1 MARKKEL
8 IQFTLQ
14 NTSDCA
20 YNIPMMQNN
29 NVVINSTTEYTY
41 DITSADLSCG
51 YGSIVINGVTY
62 NITYEANSVISLVAA
77 LNNLGFGFF
86 CFRDIST
93 STTTTT
99 TTIAGTS
106 TTTSTTTAAGT
117 TTSTTTST
125 TTAAGT
131 TTSTTTSTTT
141 DAGTTTSTTTST
153 TTDSGT
159 TTSTTTSTTT
169 EAPTTTSTTTSTTT
183 EAPTTTSTTTSTTT
197 GVPTTST
204 TTSTTTD
211 IPTTTSTTTTTTTFG
226 IQAEIEFLFYNAG
239 GGNIFAQANVI
250 SGVTLDNLFFDLTAA
265 TGYQSSF
272 CIGTSFSGSG
282 SFSIV
287 AGLTTGQNNI
297 VGFSG
302 NSVISAQVNVSGLTV
317 EGNLINT
324 VSETIT
330 VGGNNYLITGATDC
344 IETP

>member
-29 NVVINSTTEYTY
+29 NVVINSTTEYQW

-51 YGSIVINGVTY
+51 YGTIVINGVTY
-62 NITYEANSVISLVAA
+62 NITYESNSVVSLVAA

-86 CFRDIST
+86 CFRDCSI
-93 STTTTT
+93 
-99 TTIAGTS
+99 TS
-106 TTTSTTTAAGT
+106 TTTSTTSSTTTAAPTTSTTSSTTTAAPTTSTTSSTTTAAPTTSTTTTSTTGVP

-125 TTAAGT
+125 TTDVPTT

-141 DAGTTTSTTTST
+141 DVPTTSTTTST
-153 TTDSGT
+153 TTDV
-159 TTSTTTSTTT
+159 
-169 EAPTTTSTTTSTTT
+169 PTT
-183 EAPTTTSTTTSTTT
+183 
-197 GVPTTST
+197 TTST

-211 IPTTTSTTTTTTTFG
+211 IPTTTSTTTSTTTFG
-226 IQAEIEFLFYNAG
+226 YQAEIEFLFYDFGAG
-239 GGNIFAQANVI
+239 DIYAQANVT
-250 SGVTLDNLFFDLTAA
+250 SGVTLDNLFFNLTAA
-265 TGYQSSF
+265 TGYQSAG
-272 CIGTSFSGSG
+272 CIGTSFAGSS
-282 SFSIV
+282 SFTIN
-287 AGLTTGQNNI
+287 AGLTTAQANV

-302 NSVISAQVNVSGLTV
+302 NSILSAQVDVSGLTV

-344 IETP
+344 FDPL

>member
-29 NVVINSTTEYTY
+29 NVVINSTTEYQY

-62 NITYEANSVISLVAA
+62 NITYEANSVISLVGA

-99 TTIAGTS
+99 TTAAGTS
-106 TTTSTTTAAGT
+106 TTTSTTTGVPTTSTT
-117 TTSTTTST
+117 TTSTT
-125 TTAAGT
+125 GVP

-153 TTDSGT
+153 TTDAPTT

-169 EAPTTTSTTTSTTT
+169 EVPTTTTSTTTSTTT
-183 EAPTTTSTTTSTTT
+183 VAFETYSVRNSLSTLTVCAQIPFDVYTAFGETITT
-197 GVPTTST
+197 GTIVYTNTSLT
-204 TTSTTTD
+204 L
-211 IPTTTSTTTTTTTFG
+211 P
-226 IQAEIEFLFYNAG
+226 FLNG
-239 GGNIFAQANVI
+239 GFIVEVVANVI
-250 SGVTLDNLFFDLTAA
+250 YNIS
-265 TGYQSSF
+265 
-272 CIGTSFSGSG
+272 SGSG
-282 SFSIV
+282 QIQ
-287 AGLTTGQNNI
+287 APT
-297 VGFSG
+297 
-302 NSVISAQVNVSGLTV
+302 
-317 EGNLINT
+317 
-324 VSETIT
+324 
-330 VGGNNYLITGATDC
+330 GGNC
-344 IETP
+344 